1 MEKKYDDYFTLIE
14 KLLGNETELSE
25 LSTPVKMKVIKDQ
38 TKALVAQELADY
50 ANAMTNMHNRY
61 LESLNERMQ

>member
-14 KLLGNETELSE
+14 KLLGNETE

>member
-14 KLLGNETELSE
+14 KLLGNETE

-61 LESLNERMQ
+61 LEGLNERMQ

>member
-14 KLLGNETELSE
+14 KLLGNETE

-50 ANAMTNMHNRY
+50 AKAMTNMHNRY
-61 LESLNERMQ
+61 LEGLNERMQ